1 MEVTETCRQARSVT
15 PGRSS
20 SRSPVTVSS
29 AHSRS
34 RTTSLPSWEDGPPMA
49 AAKCG
54 TDVSSPSEKSW
65 PSEGSSEGKPP
76 SSLWRHT

>member
-1 MEVTETCRQARSVT
+1 MDVTETWRQARSVT

-20 SRSPVTVSS
+20 SRSPVAVFS

-34 RTTSLPSWEDGPPMA
+34 RTTSLPSCDDGPPMA

-54 TDVSSPSEKSW
+54 TLVSSPREKSW

-76 SSLWRHT
+76 SSLCRHT